1 MALKVQFVKTRPWK
15 KIDKPNKKPPT
26 DGDRLFRGTR
36 AVILNKNPC

>member
-1 MALKVQFVKTRPWK
+1 MAKKVQFVKTRPYRV
-15 KIDKPNKKPPT
+15 DKPNKKIPT